1 MSWLPMRSSAFR
13 SLLGVG
19 DSNCSLL
26 LGESQLISRVT
37 GEGLVAVVLLAA
49 AVEEAEEVRKI
60 LYMIDHAAVGPGG
73 NGLCAERLIARLSNA
88 AVVSSWPVNISYKTC
103 DQRQKGERVVGCV
116 REGGE
121 RKGQQ
126 RRGCARES
134 VCACMHADGPDQ
146 SRSPRRLQAPR
157 LGLLVLRAW
166 TKRG

>member
-1 MSWLPMRSSAFR
+1 MRSSAFR

-103 DQRQKGERVVGCV
+103 DQRQER
-116 REGGE
+116 REGGGV
-121 RKGQQ
+121 RKRG
-126 RRGCARES
+126 RRAQGAAEKRVRES
-134 VCACMHADGPDQ
+134 VVCICMQ
-146 SRSPRRLQAPR
+146 
-157 LGLLVLRAW
+157 
-166 TKRG
+166 TCT